1 MGTIVRRWGGRCGLA
16 GLLVIAACGGGGGS
30 ASSNVDNPAQQQNQA
45 GNNGGNTPGQQQNQ
59 APVVKISVNKYE
71 SCHDPAQKKSTG
83 PSDGLWDLDFTGVPD
98 KTKVT
103 VTFKSSIGDKQV
115 TGSGTVNAD
124 GQVTIRIPLQ
134 SFGEVLEVVGAHVEF
149 PDGTADDLTAADL
162 SGLQKE
168 TVAPT
173 SQCDLEGDAT
183 ADASPN

>member
-1 MGTIVRRWGGRCGLA
+1 M
-16 GLLVIAACGGGGGS
+16 IAACGGGGGS

-45 GNNGGNTPGQQQNQ
+45 GNNGGNTPAQQQNQ

-115 TGSGTVNAD
+115 TGSGTVDAN

-149 PDGTADDLTAADL
+149 PDGTTDDLTAADL